1 MSVCI
6 DRYFNLFV
14 TAGKEKNINKLLMI
28 HSKIITFAALTGSQ
42 IYERAMLIDPQKGG
56 ATQLIQTGARDGRGV

>member
-1 MSVCI
+1 
-6 DRYFNLFV
+6 
-14 TAGKEKNINKLLMI
+14 MI
-28 HSKIITFAALTGSQ
+28 HRKIITFSALTGSQ